1 MNQNHLQVS
10 VIIPVYNA
18 ECYVSAAIESVL
30 AQSVLPLEIIVVDD
44 SSTDGSGAAARRFVP
59 NVRVVTQP
67 NQGPAA
73 ARNCGVGLAQG
84 DYLAFL
90 DADDLWVSNKLQR
103 QLHALAADPTLA
115 MVFGQVEQ
123 FYSPELIQTA
133 ALPSL
138 GDRHRLAG
146 LHVGAMLIRRT
157 AFARVGLFDTQ
168 WLAAEF
174 IEWYGRAQALGVN
187 SLVLPDLVMRR
198 RIHTTNLGIRAHH
211 LARREYLQLAKRRIE
226 QHAGLVV
233 T

>member
-1 MNQNHLQVS
+1 
-10 VIIPVYNA
+10 
-18 ECYVSAAIESVL
+18 
-30 AQSVLPLEIIVVDD
+30 
-44 SSTDGSGAAARRFVP
+44 
-59 NVRVVTQP
+59 
-67 NQGPAA
+67 
-73 ARNCGVGLAQG
+73 
-84 DYLAFL
+84 
-90 DADDLWVSNKLQR
+90 
-103 QLHALAADPTLA
+103 